1 MAEKPKTLSYE
12 VGGRIARITLDRPER
27 GNGITLE
34 MPRELAACVERANLD
49 PEVHVIALSGK
60 DKGKSGIVM
69 EVRPKEQRVLVEGL
83 NIMKRHTKPRP
94 PNEPGGVIERP
105 APIHLSNVA
114 LIDPKDGRATRIRIE
129 ELDGRPVR
137 VSSRSGERLD

>member
-1 MAEKPKTLSYE
+1 MP
-12 VGGRIARITLDRPER
+12 ARIRKGDRVIV
-27 GNGITLE
+27 IT
-34 MPRELAACVERANLD
+34 
-49 PEVHVIALSGK
+49 GK

-69 EVRPKEQRVLVEGL
+69 EVRPREQRCLVEGL

-114 LIDPKDGRATRIRIE
+114 LIDPKDGRATRVRIE
-129 ELDGRPVR
+129 EVDGRTVR
-137 VSSRSGERLD
+137 VSSRSGEQLD

>member
-1 MAEKPKTLSYE
+1 MP
-12 VGGRIARITLDRPER
+12 ARIRKGDR
-27 GNGITLE
+27 
-34 MPRELAACVERANLD
+34 
-49 PEVHVIALSGK
+49 VIALSGK

-105 APIHLSNVA
+105 APIHMSNIA
-114 LIDPKDGRATRIRIE
+114 LIDPKDKKPTRVGI
-129 ELDGRPVR
+129 
-137 VSSRSGERLD
+137 SRESGERRRVTRRSGTQLD

>member
-1 MAEKPKTLSYE
+1 MP
-12 VGGRIARITLDRPER
+12 ARIRKGDRVIV
-27 GNGITLE
+27 IT
-34 MPRELAACVERANLD
+34 
-49 PEVHVIALSGK
+49 GK
-60 DKGKSGIVM
+60 DKGKSGVVM
-69 EVRPKEQRVLVEGL
+69 EVRPKEQRCLVEGL

-114 LIDPKDGRATRIRIE
+114 LIDPKDGRATRVRIE
-129 ELDGRPVR
+129 ELDGRLVR